1 MLSATAAEHIAEP
14 RNVGPLDGA
23 THEGVAW
30 APWMMPGDGPYIKL
44 WLEVH
49 ADKIVRAAYVSNGCP
64 SSIACGSM
72 VAQVVIRRTVEEALR
87 LEATDLKL
95 LLGGLPE
102 GKEYCAEMAVA
113 ALRDALAP
121 GETHS

>member
-1 MLSATAAEHIAEP
+1 MSLSALAAEHVSCP

-23 THEGVAW
+23 THDGIAW

-44 WLEVH
+44 WLTVDP
-49 ADKIVRAAYVSNGCP
+49 ASLRITATAYQANGCP

-72 VAQVVIRRTVEEALR
+72 VAQVLSGRSVEEAMR
-87 LEATDLKL
+87 LEPKDLCL

-102 GKEYCAEMAVA
+102 GKEYCAEMAVS
-113 ALRDALAP
+113 ALRQAL
-121 GETHS
+121 GEK

>member
-1 MLSATAAEHIAEP
+1 MLSAIAAEHIAAP
-14 RNVGPLDGA
+14 RNVGPIQGA
-23 THEGVAW
+23 THHGIAW

-72 VAQVVIRRTVEEALR
+72 VAQVVIGRTVEEASR
-87 LEATDLKL
+87 LEPSDLKL
-95 LLGGLPE
+95 LLDGLPE
-102 GKEYCAEMAVA
+102 GKEYCAEMAVT
-113 ALRDALAP
+113 ALRQALT
-121 GETHS
+121 GD